1 MLYSLRYASDFIN
14 PLFAMN
20 ECSNIKRLLC
30 SVSRFNKDFKAD
42 ICTYYPLGS
51 ICNLL
56 PFGQFLSLLV
66 ALIPALVAL
75 TASSFMYSICKIP
88 HLRFSVSMITAY
100 KFTHCKLCVL
110 FLPAISRHIFLC
122 LWNIATSN
130 AH

>member
-20 ECSNIKRLLC
+20 ECSNIKRFLC

-75 TASSFMYSICKIP
+75 TALYLM
-88 HLRFSVSMITAY
+88 FS
-100 KFTHCKLCVL
+100 CRL
-110 FLPAISRHIFLC
+110 FLVICIFNSILLMVFIAIAARILSTAFQPHHGDFSRQSTLDY
-122 LWNIATSN
+122 
-130 AH
+130 